1 MNSLEELRAWYQSLP
16 ERDRRILLLGG
27 IALGLIIIY
36 LVILHPYFSGKQA
49 LQAHIQEQQELITWM
64 RPTAAQIRSLR
75 SQQSGDLPA
84 GQSLLA
90 VVDTSAG
97 QAGFGAALKQV
108 QTGND
113 GSVRVQMQGIAFD
126 NLVRWLGDLQQR
138 YGVTA
143 RELTAQRGSGPGVV
157 DASLT
162 LVAPSS

>member
-1 MNSLEELRAWYQSLP
+1 MNRVDELRAWYQSLP
-16 ERDRRILLLGG
+16 ERDRRVLLLGG
-27 IALGLIIIY
+27 AALGLILIY
-36 LVILHPYFSGKQA
+36 LVILHPFFAGKQA
-49 LQAHIQEQQELITWM
+49 MQAHIHEQQELVTWM
-64 RPTAAQIRSLR
+64 RPVAAQIQSLR
-75 SQQSGDLPA
+75 GQQSGGLPS

-97 QAGFGAALKQV
+97 QAGFGTALKQV

-113 GSVRVQMQGIAFD
+113 GSVRVQLQGVAFD

-162 LVAPSS
+162 LVAPGS

>member
-1 MNSLEELRAWYQSLP
+1 MNRLDELRSWYQALP

-27 IALGLIIIY
+27 IALGVILVY
-36 LVILHPYFSGKQA
+36 LVILHPFFSGKQA
-49 LQAHIQEQQELITWM
+49 LQTHIQEQQGLVAWM
-64 RPTAAQIRSLR
+64 RPAAAQIQSLR
-75 SQQSGDLPA
+75 GQQSGGLPA

-90 VVDTSAG
+90 VVDASAG

-113 GSVRVQMQGIAFD
+113 GSVRVQMQGVAFD

-162 LVAPSS
+162 LVASGS